1 MPEPTKQQSNPFS
14 TGGGGVNFETRV
26 QAAFTVLMLSGRLAP
41 CLPPFPIVKIKLQGH
56 YAGFNTDDFIVFSK
70 QPETQ
75 KEARL
80 LAQIKHD
87 ISITARDTTF
97 AEVIQSTWN
106 DFNNESFNLNIDA
119 LALITGPLSATD
131 INDVR
136 PILEWARH
144 AENEAEF
151 FTKIN
156 TANFSSDAKRKKL
169 EVFKT
174 HLKAA
179 NGETDVSDKQL
190 WEFLKVFH
198 LIGYDLDTESG
209 STLSLLHSLIAQY
222 TNESAA
228 SLWARIVDAVQIS
241 NQNAGTITLET
252 LPEDIR
258 TAFNTV
264 SSSSWAS
271 DITKLKEHGNYILG
285 GIKTTVGGVHIEQ
298 SDIFSELLSLTETSS
313 FVFVSGERGSGKS
326 SLIREFS
333 NHISKNSPTFCLRTE
348 DLDQSH
354 LDNVF
359 SAMGLR
365 SSLSDMEAGFALMP
379 KKYLIIESL
388 EKLLELEKTTAFTD
402 LLQLLNKHQSW
413 TVIATGRDYAY
424 QQITFNYL
432 QPFGV
437 NFKSLTLNGFSDDQ
451 VQNLCE
457 RLEPL
462 QRISDNPNL
471 KPLLKSPF
479 FADLACRVLQT
490 GTEFTSQDGEKE
502 FRVAVWRNVIAKE
515 QERANGMPPKRKQTF
530 INIAVSRAKQMV
542 YGVPETEF
550 DGDAVLKLEEDNL
563 VRRDSTNSLVSPSH
577 DVLED
582 WALDQYI
589 EDAYLRYS
597 GRTQDFLDAIGHE
610 PAINRAFRLWL
621 HQKLRY
627 GENVDDFVRSVLTSQ
642 NIQSYWQDE
651 TIAAIFQGDNP
662 DEFLGSL
669 KNQLFLDNGKL
680 LKRFCFILRIAC
692 QTPDQTFT
700 SKLKQNNDRS
710 LVDSLLL
717 KPYGQGWRAMIC
729 FLYKNRDYLFEGL
742 TPHVTA
748 VLNDWS
754 SLLNLNEDL
763 PLPAREAGLLALHLL
778 SPLKESYRDD
788 GDRNK
793 LLSIIIKTIPAIQ
806 EEFSS
811 LLKTDVFAEQADDF
825 ADQEEVLSSDVDVD
839 KELEEHLRSEGIS
852 LEELLQPIAV
862 DDSDDDYRQSRRP
875 HYVEEFCKMAFQG
888 VEAAFFCKYDPDT
901 LIKLARFEWLI
912 RRPRKGH
919 SYRYSS
925 AIGVN
930 HYFRLHEYR
939 YEFSPA
945 SGAKGPFQYLLRFH
959 PRKGLDFIL
968 NLLNI
973 AVEEYAYSDLDA
985 PDRYSSTQRDP
996 SKPVFE
1002 PLTIQLNDGTKIQQ
1016 HYSGR
1021 LWAAYRG
1028 HSVTPYLLQS
1038 ALMALE
1044 NWLIVY
1050 AEYFES
1056 DQLEWLFDYILR
1068 NSNSVMPT
1076 AVLASVATGFPAK
1089 VGKSA
1094 LPLLRTAELY
1104 HMDRSRIIHER
1115 GGNEIDWHR
1124 SSFDVLSKLY
1134 SEERRNAALRP
1145 WRTEHLETL
1154 IVRLQF
1160 SEYRNEALAA
1170 IDLLRASEP
1179 QDETTRFLLYRIDS
1193 RGWKPVEDK
1202 ENNRIIFEPQDLEP
1216 DLKDIQQQAQEEL
1229 LIQNR
1234 FSALYVW
1241 SRKTFENEPLE
1252 TEYYATWHEALAE
1265 IKELFEELQSGAVGD
1280 LAAMYFGA
1288 VVTAAAVF
1296 IRDYSS
1302 ELNEEDVL
1310 WCVQLIIQAVTA
1322 NADSDNSTAIADA
1335 TDHDGASAAASVLP
1349 ILLDFVHGEQEKFPV
1364 KNLIAIALTHV
1375 NENVRHKAAEG
1386 IRNYL
1391 WQRDS
1396 EFAQKCIIGALEYA
1410 RFEQDQDNQLVK
1422 RRIHSLE
1429 GADKEAEI
1437 TKLQER
1443 KDEFRE
1449 RFANSEISDERET
1462 ITLQVYSH
1470 WYLLSPCLMM
1480 PDGSRESSHI
1490 QLLSN
1495 MLVLFFEAEQQ
1506 EHTHSSERDK
1516 NLEIHYEIR
1525 LAFTERFA
1533 KHIFCLQDSNF
1544 QPYLEYLITGCDM
1557 APEFIDYLAL
1567 QVAVIAERANKKEV
1581 YWQLWKELSQKLQEL
1596 AIGLATSESR
1606 SRHQDSRRKLIRS
1619 MLHADTPWQKVDYEN
1634 HDIVLGKELLLEFA
1648 TNAGNNLDV
1657 FEALASLMYHFRSI
1671 FFQPGIHILS
1681 RHQREQG
1688 GTRLFSGRNTAFYL
1702 ERAIQYFLQVDQV
1715 GPLSRNLHEACLV
1728 LLNAI
1733 VETASS
1739 RAYYLREHL
1748 VRSRRIL

>member
-26 QAAFTVLMLSGRLAP
+26 QAAFTILMLSGRLAP
-41 CLPPFPIVKIKLQGH
+41 CLPLFPIVKIKLQGH
-56 YAGFNTDDFIVFSK
+56 YAGFNTDDFIVFAN
-70 QPETQ
+70 QPETE

-87 ISITARDTTF
+87 ISITASDKTF

-106 DFNNESFNLNIDA
+106 DFNDESFDPDTDA
-119 LALITGPLSATD
+119 LALITGLLSATD

-156 TANFSSDAKRKKL
+156 TANFSSDAKRNKL
-169 EVFKT
+169 EAFKT
-174 HLKAA
+174 QLNQANKTRYQKLVVDLMEYFFCQIKAFCDLGLTQLVYILLKAA
-179 NGETDVSDKQL
+179 VNIDFSFDTTILEQQIWK
-190 WEFLKVFH
+190 FLKAFH
-198 LIGYDLDTESG
+198 VIGYDLDTESG
-209 STLSLLHSLIAQY
+209 STLSLIQNLIAQY
-222 TNESAA
+222 SNESALF
-228 SLWARIVDAVQIS
+228 LWARVVDAVQTA

-252 LPEDIR
+252 LPDDIR
-258 TAFNTV
+258 TAFSTV
-264 SSSSWAS
+264 SSSSWSS
-271 DITKLKEHGNYILG
+271 DITKLKDHGNYILG
-285 GIKTTVGGVHIEQ
+285 GIRTTVSGVHIEQ
-298 SDIFSELLSLTETSS
+298 PDVFSELLSLTETSS

-326 SLIREFS
+326 SLIQKFS
-333 NHISKNSPTFCLRTE
+333 NYISKSAPIFCLRTE
-348 DLDQSH
+348 DLEQSH

-365 SSLSDMEAGFALMP
+365 SSLSDIEASFALMP

-402 LLQLLNKHQSW
+402 LLQLLSKRQSW

-437 NFKSLTLNGFSDDQ
+437 NFKTLTLNGFSNDR

-490 GTEFTSQDGEKE
+490 GTEFISQDGEKE

-515 QERANGMPPKRKQTF
+515 QERANGMPFKRKQAF
-530 INIAVSRAKQMV
+530 INVAVSRAKQMV

-550 DGDAVLKLEEDNL
+550 DGEAVLKLEEDNL

-589 EDAYLRYS
+589 EDAYRRYS

-627 GENVDDFVRSVLTSQ
+627 GENIGDFVRSVLTSQ

-651 TIAAIFQGDNP
+651 TIAAILQGENP
-662 DEFLGSL
+662 DEFLSSL
-669 KNQLFLDNGKL
+669 KDQLFLGNGKL

-692 QTPDQTFT
+692 QTPDQKII
-700 SKLKQNNDRS
+700 SKLKQNDDKS
-710 LVDSLLL
+710 LVDALLL
-717 KPYGQGWRAMIC
+717 KPYGQAWKALIR
-729 FLYKNRDYLFEGL
+729 FLLENKDSVFESL
-742 TPHVTA
+742 LPHITE
-748 VLNDWS
+748 VLSNWS
-754 SLLNLNEDL
+754 SLVNLNEDL

-778 SPLKESYRDD
+778 APLKDLH
-788 GDRNK
+788 GDNVNRKK
-793 LLSIIIKTIPAIQ
+793 LLSVIFRIIPAISK
-806 EEFSS
+806 EFVN
-811 LLKTDVFAEQADDF
+811 LLES
-825 ADQEEVLSSDVDVD
+825 EVLVYRSQGSRLSYAKDFCQMAL
-839 KELEEHLRSEGIS
+839 KEIES
-852 LEELLQPIAV
+852 
-862 DDSDDDYRQSRRP
+862 
-875 HYVEEFCKMAFQG
+875 
-888 VEAAFFCKYDPDT
+888 AFFCKYMPNR
-901 LIKLARFEWLI
+901 LMKLAWFEWFI
-912 RRPRKGH
+912 EEIEDRPRH
-919 SYRYSS
+919 IVASS
-925 AIGVN
+925 LKIENRFG
-930 HYFRLHEYR
+930 LHAHK
-939 YEFSPA
+939 FNFFPA
-945 SGAKGPFQYLLRFH
+945 SGSKGIFQHLLRFY
-959 PRKGLDFIL
+959 PKKGLDFIL
-968 NLLNI
+968 RLLNK
-973 AVEEYAYSDLDA
+973 AVETYVHSELYLSHQSRTQEYAELVYA
-985 PDRYSSTQRDP
+985 VIP
-996 SKPVFE
+996 
-1002 PLTIQLNDGTKIQQ
+1002 IHLNTGAKIYQY
-1016 HYSGR
+1016 YSGDF
-1021 LWAAYRG
+1021 WGAYRG
-1028 HSVTPYLLQS
+1028 YSNVPCLLKS

-1044 NWLIVY
+1044 NSLIDLMQSSQS
-1050 AEYFES
+1050 EN
-1056 DQLEWLFDYILR
+1056 LEWLFNYIMR

-1104 HMDRSRIIHER
+1104 HMDRNRIIHER

-1124 SSFDVLSKLY
+1124 SGFQRDILSQLY
-1134 SEERRNAALRP
+1134 SEERRTAALRP
-1145 WRTEHLETL
+1145 WRAEHLETL

-1160 SEYRNEALAA
+1160 SEWRDEALAT

-1179 QDETTRFLLYRIDS
+1179 QDETTRFLLHRIDS

-1202 ENNRIIFEPQDLEP
+1202 ENNRIIFEPEDLEP
-1216 DLKDIQQQAQEEL
+1216 DLKDIQQQAQEKL

-1241 SRKTFENEPLE
+1241 ARKTFEHEPLE
-1252 TEYYATWHEALAE
+1252 NEYYATWHEALAE
-1265 IKELFEELQSGAVGD
+1265 AKELFEELQSSAVGD

-1288 VVTAAAVF
+1288 FVTAAASF

-1310 WCVQLIIQAVTA
+1310 WCVELIIQTVTA
-1322 NADSDNSTAIADA
+1322 NADSDNPTAQADA
-1335 TDHDGASAAASVLP
+1335 TDHDGTSAAASILP
-1349 ILLDFVHGEQEKFPV
+1349 ILLDFAFEEQKKFFI
-1364 KNLIAIALTHV
+1364 KRLIAIALTHI
-1375 NENVRHKAAEG
+1375 NENVRHKVAEG
-1386 IRNYL
+1386 IRNHL
-1391 WQRDS
+1391 WQRDP

-1410 RFEQDQDNQLVK
+1410 RFEQDQDNRFTK
-1422 RRIHSLE
+1422 RRIYSLE
-1429 GADKEAEI
+1429 GADREAEI

-1443 KDEFRE
+1443 KNEFCV
-1449 RFANSEISDERET
+1449 RFSRGEIPDQIEQV
-1462 ITLQVYSH
+1462 TLQSH
-1470 WYLLSPCLMM
+1470 SSWYLLSPCLMI
-1480 PDGSRESSHI
+1480 PDGSTEPSHI
-1490 QLLSN
+1490 KFLSN
-1495 MLVLFFEAEQQ
+1495 MLTIFFEDEQR
-1506 EHTHSSERDK
+1506 ENTKYSEENDET
-1516 NLEIHYEIR
+1516 EIHYEMP
-1525 LAFTERFA
+1525 LKFTKRFA
-1533 KHIFCLQDSNF
+1533 KYLFHLHSSSFQDYIEQLRMGCEIAPIFV
-1544 QPYLEYLITGCDM
+1544 
-1557 APEFIDYLAL
+1557 DYLAVC
-1567 QVAVIAERANKKEV
+1567 VAVESERQGKKEV
-1581 YWQLWKELSQKLQEL
+1581 YWQLWRELSQKIQKI
-1596 AIGLATSESR
+1596 AIEVTGNSPNHR
-1606 SRHQDSRRKLIRS
+1606 WQNNKRKLIRG
-1619 MLHADTPWQKVDYEN
+1619 MLKVDLDWQKSDYETQ
-1634 HDIVLGKELLLEFA
+1634 DIALGKDLLLEFFK
-1648 TNAGNNLDV
+1648 NAGKNPDV

-1671 FFQPGIHILS
+1671 FFESGIHILS

-1688 GTRLFSGRNTAFYL
+1688 GTRLFSGVNTAFYL
-1702 ERAIQYFLQVDQV
+1702 EIAIQYFLQIDQP
-1715 GPLSRNLHEACLV
+1715 GPLSRNLHESCLV

-1748 VRSRRIL
+1748 IRSRKIL

>member
-1 MPEPTKQQSNPFS
+1 MPEPAKQQSNPFS

-41 CLPPFPIVKIKLQGH
+41 CLPPFPIIKIKLQGR
-56 YAGFNTDDFIVFSK
+56 YAGFNTDDFIVFAK
-70 QPETQ
+70 QPETER
-75 KEARL
+75 EARL

-87 ISITARDTTF
+87 ISITAKDTTF

-106 DFNNESFNLNIDA
+106 DFKDESFNPGTDA

-144 AENEAEF
+144 AENEEEF

-156 TANFSSDAKRKKL
+156 TSNFSSDAKRKKL
-169 EVFKT
+169 EAFKT
-174 HLKAA
+174 HLKTA
-179 NGETDVSDKQL
+179 NGETDVSDRQL

-222 TNESAA
+222 ANESTP

-264 SSSSWAS
+264 SSSSWSS
-271 DITKLKEHGNYILG
+271 DINKFKEHGNYILG
-285 GIKTTVGGVHIEQ
+285 GIRTTVGEVHVEQ
-298 SDIFSELLSLTETSS
+298 TDVFSELLNLTETSS

-333 NHISKNSPTFCLRTE
+333 DYVSKNAPIFCLRTE
-348 DLDQSH
+348 DLEQPH

-365 SSLSDMEAGFALMP
+365 SSLRDLEAGFALMP

-388 EKLLELEKTTAFTD
+388 EKLLELEKITAFRD
-402 LLQLLNKHQSW
+402 LLHLLSRHQGW

-437 NFKSLTLNGFSDDQ
+437 NFKTLTLKGFSNDQ
-451 VQNLCE
+451 VQSLFE

-462 QRISDNPNL
+462 QKISDNPNL

-479 FADLACRVLQT
+479 FADLAYRVLQT

-502 FRVAVWRNVIAKE
+502 FRIAVWRDVIAKE
-515 QERANGMPPKRKQTF
+515 KERANGMPLKRKQAF
-530 INIAVSRAKQMV
+530 INIAVNRVKKMV
-542 YGVPETEF
+542 YGVPEAEF
-550 DGDAVLKLEEDNL
+550 DSDAIFKLEEDNV
-563 VRRDSTNSLVSPSH
+563 VRRDSTNSLVSPAH

-589 EDAYLRYS
+589 EDAYRRHL
-597 GRTQDFLDAIGHE
+597 GRTKDFLDAIGHE

-621 HQKLRY
+621 HQKLRC
-627 GENVDDFVRSVLTSQ
+627 GENIDNFVRSVLSSQ
-642 NIQSYWQDE
+642 EIQSYWQDE
-651 TIAAIFQGDNP
+651 TIAAVLQGDNP
-662 DEFLGSL
+662 DEFLSSL
-669 KNQLFLDNGKL
+669 KDKLFLDDGKL

-700 SKLKQNNDRS
+700 SKLKQSDDRS
-710 LVDSLLL
+710 LVDALLL
-717 KPYGQGWRAMIC
+717 KPYGQGWKAMIC
-729 FLYKNRDYLFEGL
+729 FLLENKDSLFEGL

-748 VLNDWS
+748 VLNNWS

-763 PLPAREAGLLALHLL
+763 PLLAHEAGLLALHILA
-778 SPLKESYRDD
+778 PLKESYRDD
-788 GDRNK
+788 GDRKK
-793 LLSIIIKTIPAIQ
+793 LLSIIIKTIPAIR

-811 LLKTDVFAEQADDF
+811 LLNTDVFAEQADDF
-825 ADQEEVLSSDVDVD
+825 ANQEEVLPSDVDVD
-839 KELEEHLRSEGIS
+839 KELEERLQSMGIS

-862 DDSDDDYRQSRRP
+862 DDSDDDFRRSRRP
-875 HYVEEFCKMAFQG
+875 HYVEEFCKLAFLG
-888 VEAAFFCKYDPDT
+888 VETAFFCKYDPDT
-901 LIKLARFEWLI
+901 LIKLAHFEWLI
-912 RRPRKGH
+912 RKSKQGSRH
-919 SYRYSS
+919 QYRGSS
-925 AIGVN
+925 GVN
-930 HYFRLHEYR
+930 HYFRLHEHR
-939 YEFSPA
+939 YEFFPA
-945 SGAKGPFQYLLRFH
+945 SGAKGLFQYLLRFH

-968 NLLNI
+968 KLLNI
-973 AVEEYAYSDLDA
+973 GAEEYAYSDLDA

-1021 LWAAYRG
+1021 LWGAYRG
-1028 HSVTPYLLQS
+1028 HSLTPDLLQS

-1044 NWLIVY
+1044 NWLIAY

-1089 VGKSA
+1089 VGKAA

-1104 HMDRSRIIHER
+1104 HMDRERTIHER

-1124 SSFDVLSKLY
+1124 SSFDALSELY
-1134 SEERRNAALRP
+1134 SEERRTAALRP
-1145 WRTEHLETL
+1145 WRKEHLEML
-1154 IVRLQF
+1154 VVRLQF
-1160 SEYRNEALAA
+1160 SEWRDEALAA

-1179 QDETTRFLLYRIDS
+1179 QDETMRFLLHRIDS
-1193 RGWKPVEDK
+1193 RGWKPVEDQ
-1202 ENNRIIFEPQDLEP
+1202 ENNRIIFEPEGLEP
-1216 DLKDIQQQAQEEL
+1216 DLKDIQQQTQEMML
-1229 LIQNR
+1229 VQNR
-1234 FSALYVW
+1234 FSALSVW
-1241 SRKTFENEPLE
+1241 SKKTFKNEPLE

-1265 IKELFEELQSGAVGD
+1265 TKELFEELKAGAVSD
-1280 LAAMYFGA
+1280 LAAMYFGGI
-1288 VVTAAAVF
+1288 VTAAAVF
-1296 IRDYSS
+1296 VRDYSS
-1302 ELNEEDVL
+1302 ELNKEDVL
-1310 WCVQLIIQAVTA
+1310 WCDQLIIQAVTA
-1322 NADSDNSTAIADA
+1322 NADSDNSTAIVDA
-1335 TDHDGASAAASVLP
+1335 TDHDDASGAASVLP
-1349 ILLDFVHGEQEKFPV
+1349 ILLDFVPEEQDKFPI
-1364 KNLIAIALTHV
+1364 KKLIAIALTHV

-1386 IRNYL
+1386 VRNYL

-1422 RRIHSLE
+1422 RRIYSLE
-1429 GADKEAEI
+1429 GADKKAEI

-1449 RFANSEISDERET
+1449 RFGNSEISSELEK

-1470 WYLLSPCLMM
+1470 WYLLSPCLMI

-1490 QLLSN
+1490 QLLAN
-1495 MLVLFFEAEQQ
+1495 MLSLFFESEQQ

-1516 NLEIHYEIR
+1516 NLEIRHEVDH
-1525 LAFTERFA
+1525 AFTERFA
-1533 KHIFCLQDSNF
+1533 KHVFCLQDLNF
-1544 QPYLEYLITGCDM
+1544 QPYIEYLITGCDM

-1567 QVAVIAERANKKEV
+1567 QVAVIAKRANKKEV

-1606 SRHQDSRRKLIRS
+1606 SRHQDSRRKLIRN

-1634 HDIVLGKELLLEFA
+1634 IVLGKELLLEFA
-1648 TNAGNNLDV
+1648 TNAGNNPDV

-1671 FFQPGIHILS
+1671 FFEPGIHILS

-1688 GTRLFSGRNTAFYL
+1688 GTRLFSGRNTTFYL

-1715 GPLSRNLHEACLV
+1715 GPLLRNLHESCLV

-1739 RAYYLREHL
+1739 RGYYLREHL
-1748 VRSRRIL
+1748 IRSRKIL